1 MLGMLRFERS
11 SAPDGPSTM
20 RTSAPR
26 AFRPHRRPAGLAAS
40 VASAV
45 AAILAAPSAATP
57 PDAAAPADER
67 SPLERRR
74 EAAFEQL
81 RRECLPEP
89 LSAEQIREW
98 AGRLAFDE
106 EGRSLLDAIVANYRN
121 ATERTDREAGDAV
134 RQRIDAAFRFDD
146 DARRIEAIHTPE
158 HLQLLAERDRLFER
172 LERADAALFREFE
185 ALAAEDRRGE
195 LAAIR
200 FERARRLYERE
211 DRLPGASLDLAAL
224 LVPLEI
230 DPLAHAGVAETLDRY
245 RREQAAALQDRHQR
259 GRELERERG
268 ELLLA
273 LGPAWRLV
281 LAEPDRLEAES
292 QLQSLAIAEAELD
305 RPLRSLHR
313 ETLLLLRRQ
322 LPAEDGRRL
331 QEAYQQATYPELF
344 RDDRRVAE
352 ILGEGELAAA
362 VGEAIR
368 PSAEAA
374 IDDALRDVQRSA
386 FLLMELAD
394 ALSSVTTLPD
404 PTSRAEAAMLLEIR
418 TLELQQARRERL
430 GAALRAVRAML
441 PPGEAGGD
449 RVLATALASHESLRR
464 AWEYRLA
471 VLDDRVREL
480 RDLPRGD
487 DDSP

>member
-1 MLGMLRFERS
+1 
-11 SAPDGPSTM
+11 M
-20 RTSAPR
+20 RTPFLR
-26 AFRPHRRPAGLAAS
+26 AFGPHRPPADLAAI
-40 VASAV
+40 VAAASAAIV
-45 AAILAAPSAATP
+45 AALLAGRVAGATP
-57 PDAAAPADER
+57 PAPERSADER

-81 RRECLPEP
+81 RQECLPEP

-98 AGRLAFDE
+98 AGRLSFDE
-106 EGRSLLDAIVANYRN
+106 EGQALLDAIVANYRD

-134 RQRIDAAFRFDD
+134 RQRIDAAFRFDE
-146 DARRIEAIHTPE
+146 DARRIEPIHTPE
-158 HLQLLAERDRLFER
+158 HLQLLDERDRLFER
-172 LERADAALFREFE
+172 IARADAALLREFD
-185 ALAAEDRRGE
+185 ALAAEDRRDE

-200 FERARRLYERE
+200 FERARGLYARE
-211 DRLPGASLDLAAL
+211 DRLPGASLDLAGL
-224 LVPLEI
+224 LGRLQI
-230 DPLAHAGVAETLDRY
+230 DPAAHPGVAETLDRY
-245 RREQAAALQDRHQR
+245 RREHAAALQDRHQR
-259 GRELERERG
+259 GRSLERERG

-273 LGPAWRLV
+273 LGPAWDLV

-322 LPAEDGRRL
+322 LPAESGRRL

-344 RDDRRVAE
+344 RDDRGIAE
-352 ILGEGELAAA
+352 ILGEASLAAA
-362 VGEAIR
+362 LGETIR

-374 IDDALRDVQRSA
+374 VDDALREVQRSA

-394 ALSSVTTLPD
+394 ALSSVATLPD

-430 GAALRAVRAML
+430 GAALRTVRAML

-464 AWEYRLA
+464 AWEYRLV
-471 VLDDRVREL
+471 VLDDRVRALREL
-480 RDLPRGD
+480 PAAND
-487 DDSP
+487 DAP